1 MATTFQ
7 VAKNRAKSALAADIT
22 DTATSLTVTAGEGTK
37 FPSTYPFPIT
47 IEDEIL
53 KCTNRSTDTLT
64 VERAQEGTAA
74 AAHASGKFVH
84 LRITAKFTS
93 DLHTA
98 VNTIENKPAFGR
110 LDGWTADRL
119 LKGAGASVNPTEVS
133 LDACACKRT
142 TVFSVATAT
151 WTEVPWNDA
160 DTEEFDTNNMHD
172 INTNPSRITVQVA
185 GKYLVFGYV
194 KWAEN
199 ATGSRYI
206 RVLLNGTTEICS
218 IFLAKDSGGRWYAP
232 ITTVN
237 QMAVGNYLELMGYQ
251 NSGAALNVEAESRF
265 GILLLAN

>member
-7 VAKNRAKSALAADIT
+7 VAKNRAKSKLAADIT

-64 VERAQEGTAA
+64 VERAQEGTTA
-74 AAHASGKFVH
+74 AAHASGKAVH
-84 LRITAKFTS
+84 LRITAKFAS

-98 VNTIENKPAFGR
+98 VNAIENR
-110 LDGWTADRL
+110 
-119 LKGAGASVNPTEVS
+119 
-133 LDACACKRT
+133 DACACKRT
-142 TVFSVATAT
+142 TNFSVATAT

-172 INTNPSRITVQVA
+172 INTNPSRITAQVA
-185 GKYLVFGYV
+185 GKYLVFGFIAWV
-194 KWAEN
+194 DN
-199 ATGSRYI
+199 TTGLRFLSVR
-206 RVLLNGTTEICS
+206 LNGTTNICA
-218 IFLAKDSGGRWYAP
+218 IFLSKDPDGRWQAP
-232 ITTVN
+232 VTTVI
-237 QMAVGNYLELMGYQ
+237 QMAVGDYLELRVYQ
-251 NSGAALNVEAESRF
+251 SSGGALAIYSGSRF